1 MCDTKGCIEY
11 RKSFRK
17 EKLEGEFELLLK
29 DMRPSANLFSMA
41 FDMFRDLWQARL
53 QSAEDEKQSMQK
65 QLPQMDRKSAQI
77 LDRSI
82 DTNSDTLIS
91 TYEERL
97 REIEEQKTFLTEK
110 IQKCGKLIAP
120 FDQAYRTAFDFLGN
134 PSKLWASERFEDKR
148 AVLKLVLAE
157 RLPYTRNEG
166 YRTAQ
171 TSLLFKALEDFC
183 QGKFEMVPRGGIEPP
198 TRGFSIFL
206 GFHSNLCRA
215 FQPIAKSVYLQLLVT
230 SRANQTNPPHFI
242 QAHEFLH
249 P

>member
-1 MCDTKGCIEY
+1 
-11 RKSFRK
+11 
-17 EKLEGEFELLLK
+17 
-29 DMRPSANLFSMA
+29 MA